1 MVTPG
6 SRHRGE
12 DKEILRRRARTMEQA
27 RKLNPNRWV
36 QGRTLDCSPINA
48 VYLNPDNG
56 QLEEAS
62 A

>member
-1 MVTPG
+1 MQ
-6 SRHRGE
+6 
-12 DKEILRRRARTMEQA
+12 QA

-36 QGRTLDCSPINA
+36 QGRMDCSPINA